1 MRELPYKHFFTVH
14 NGRYAWEDD
23 EMFALKKRIL
33 EGKRGY
39 AIIEED
45 TDESSPKQLAYYF
58 GGIIRKE
65 CMNSECFAGL
75 SEKEIHNYL
84 LLSVAGSMREVH
96 RKDGSSR
103 LVEMPGEF
111 EPIMRNVKKMSE
123 YIEKV
128 IAFLQVE
135 HDIFPKPAEHYK
147 NTNKFVIKKQHF
159 K

>member
-1 MRELPYKHFFTVH
+1 MRPLPYKHYFNVSEGKF
-14 NGRYAWEDD
+14 NWEDPQML
-23 EMFALKKRIL
+23 EVKRKLL

-45 TDESSPKQLAYYF
+45 TEDVSLNQLAYYF
-58 GGIIRKE
+58 GGIIRQE

-84 LLSVAGSMREVH
+84 LTKCEGSMRKVY
-96 RKDGSSR
+96 RPDKTFA
-103 LVEMPGEF
+103 VIEMPGDF
-111 EPIMRNVKKMSE
+111 DLIMGSKKRMAL

-128 IAFLQVE
+128 IATLQTE

-147 NTNKFVIKKQHF
+147 KTNKFRQQIKHY
-159 K
+159 